1 LLRVGGDRPVLA
13 PISVLVAGQSP
24 LPQRAR
30 RPRVPRS
37 SARPHPRVSC
47 GPWVGLCPTGPPPR
61 PPRPRW
67 LRAPRRRQPAPTHR
81 PAMVNLGLP
90 SPTSVEVPTG
100 PSRRCAK
107 ELRAAVRN
115 AGFEFPQ
122 RRVTVNLA
130 PRPVGA
136 PSGPTWRTCGPPR
149 SPRTPCSVTRC
160 PVLDGLIDSG
170 VDLFGRYSE
179 SAIQDT
185 RRHFHKS

>member
-1 LLRVGGDRPVLA
+1 MVATAISCTVQGLSGVPVTVEA
-13 PISVLVAGQSP
+13 DVA
-24 LPQRAR
+24 
-30 RPRVPRS
+30 
-37 SARPHPRVSC
+37 
-47 GPWVGLCPTGPPPR
+47 
-61 PPRPRW
+61 
-67 LRAPRRRQPAPTHR
+67 
-81 PAMVNLGLP
+81 NGLP
-90 SPTSVEVPTG
+90 SPTSVELPIG
-100 PSRRCAK
+100 PSRRRAK

-185 RRHFHKS
+185 KAHFHKS

>member
-1 LLRVGGDRPVLA
+1 VESEEIWMD
-13 PISVLVAGQSP
+13 
-24 LPQRAR
+24 
-30 RPRVPRS
+30 
-37 SARPHPRVSC
+37 
-47 GPWVGLCPTGPPPR
+47 
-61 PPRPRW
+61 
-67 LRAPRRRQPAPTHR
+67 LRALRRH
-81 PAMVNLGLP
+81 GW
-90 SPTSVEVPTG
+90 SVSALAREFPIG
-100 PSRRCAK
+100 PSRRRAK